1 MALGLGVLRLNVQ
14 ESTAFSEE
22 TQLHAQPSYENS
34 IHKGRPQMC
43 EQGSSKQALW
53 HVSHLR
59 SVDGI
64 RSIWLPVASLNA
76 LSRQSNED
84 KEDE

>member
-1 MALGLGVLRLNVQ
+1 MTLGLGVLRLNVQ
-14 ESTAFSEE
+14 ESTAFSED
-22 TQLHAQPSYENS
+22 TQLHAQPSYENN
-34 IHKGRPQMC
+34 IHKGRPQMS
-43 EQGSSKQALW
+43 EQGSNKQALW

-59 SVDGI
+59 SVDGL
-64 RSIWLPVASLNA
+64 RSIWLSVANLNA